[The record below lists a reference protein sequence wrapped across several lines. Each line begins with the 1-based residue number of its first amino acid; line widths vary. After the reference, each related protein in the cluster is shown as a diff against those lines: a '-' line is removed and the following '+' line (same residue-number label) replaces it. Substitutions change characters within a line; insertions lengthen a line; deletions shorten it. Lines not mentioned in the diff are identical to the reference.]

1 MTVMHCSTACFD
13 GKVPDMSDDPLGL
26 VDRSADHNDIV
37 DVLLGARELVQRFA
51 ALALEPDALAAAPDE
66 RVLALCLGV
75 CAVRDRL
82 LRWIAIIESPVTPD
96 SASSD
101 RGHPPAG
108 TLLR

>member
-66 RVLALCLGV
+66 RS
-75 CAVRDRL
+75 RTP
-82 LRWIAIIESPVTPD
+82 SPWRAFHSQP
-96 SASSD
+96 S
-101 RGHPPAG
+101 PQPC
-108 TLLR
+108 